1 MIREIVRPAKQQLMI
16 EIPRQYV
23 NKNLEVL
30 VLPFFEMDS
39 AGKTEDTG
47 YDEDLQ
53 KLFKNASNIKIDKGV
68 DIDALMNE
76 VNDYAACSILCR
88 ERGSYFPNTE

>member
-1 MIREIVRPAKQQLMI
+1 MCFQYKEYEMIREIVRPTKQQLMI

-30 VLPFFEMDS
+30 ILPFFEMDS
-39 AGKTEDTG
+39 AGEMEDTG

-76 VNDYAACSILCR
+76 VNDVVL
-88 ERGSYFPNTE
+88 